1 MSAGR
6 LVSEAPGS
14 PAATG
19 TTDTFAVALVGEED
33 RGWLVDATTAGEAR
47 AIVHGTVPRAHEV
60 WRAEL
65 LVWLASDY
73 RARHLGG
80 APFPDSWIRLP
91 RQCPACGKGWLVD
104 PGGVDAGLRCMI
116 EVDVDESGFVLEAGC
131 GYRPAADGPGLD

>member
-33 RGWLVDATTAGEAR
+33 RGWLVDAATAGEAC

-65 LVWLASDY
+65 LV
-73 RARHLGG
+73 
-80 APFPDSWIRLP
+80 
-91 RQCPACGKGWLVD
+91 
-104 PGGVDAGLRCMI
+104 
-116 EVDVDESGFVLEAGC
+116 
-131 GYRPAADGPGLD
+131 